1 MSDGRAHH
9 GLVMDFLRPARGVYP
24 VAKTFHQGWVEGE
37 EFDSWVSSWEQTL
50 KPEELTLWHYM
61 QDQRDW
67 DEHGDGAELV
77 PYAIPI
83 QFDHQH
89 FNGVVLGLDPEA
101 QLKGTKGSV
110 RFGRYRDRPAG
121 EVCAAYLA
129 LCQNF
134 VDDYLREPAHVAVIP
149 PPGTAST

>member
-1 MSDGRAHH
+1 
-9 GLVMDFLRPARGVYP
+9 
-24 VAKTFHQGWVEGE
+24 
-37 EFDSWVSSWEQTL
+37 
-50 KPEELTLWHYM
+50 M
-61 QDQRDW
+61 QEQRDW

-89 FNGVVLGLDPEA
+89 FNGVVLGLGPEA
-101 QLKGTKGSV
+101 HLKGTKGSV
-110 RFGRYRDRPAG
+110 RFGRYRERPAG

-129 LCQNF
+129 LCQRF

-149 PPGTAST
+149 PPGTASTST